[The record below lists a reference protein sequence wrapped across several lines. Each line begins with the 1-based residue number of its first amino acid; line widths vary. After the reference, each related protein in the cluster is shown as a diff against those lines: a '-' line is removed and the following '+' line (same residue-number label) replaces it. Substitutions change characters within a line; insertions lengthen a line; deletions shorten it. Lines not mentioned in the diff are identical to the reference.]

1 MNNKD
6 LAQLK
11 NLLTQFGEVVH
22 GDQLQEV
29 KEMHDLVEIYLDEQ
43 KSEQERIEALP
54 DTPDDYS
61 SATSSN

>member
-22 GDQLQEV
+22 GNDLQEV

-43 KSEQERIEALP
+43 KTEQQRIEALS
-54 DTPDDYS
+54 DEPDDYS